1 MALQDELISIEA
13 KIEVE
18 QGDLQKR
25 LQESTGNAQALRK
38 EVEQLEKAIGY
49 LTVTEG
55 EGSQKVR
62 DYTEELK
69 NKKKQLK
76 ETAELNRQLGK
87 TMDINSMSFTQL
99 KNKSKEL
106 RQTLNSLSKEL
117 NPAEWE
123 KFNTEL
129 KRVEQRMKEV
139 KAGGKSVDNTLG
151 ILNNKFVKITG
162 WFAVFKQGV
171 GILGGLG
178 SNVLKT
184 FAKET
189 NLAGDKIEA
198 TFTGIKFSFSSMI
211 RSVTTGEL
219 LPMDQR

>member
-69 NKKKQLK
+69 NKK
-76 ETAELNRQLGK
+76 
-87 TMDINSMSFTQL
+87 NS
-99 KNKSKEL
+99 
-106 RQTLNSLSKEL
+106 
-117 NPAEWE
+117 
-123 KFNTEL
+123 
-129 KRVEQRMKEV
+129 
-139 KAGGKSVDNTLG
+139 
-151 ILNNKFVKITG
+151 
-162 WFAVFKQGV
+162 
-171 GILGGLG
+171 
-178 SNVLKT
+178 
-184 FAKET
+184 
-189 NLAGDKIEA
+189 
-198 TFTGIKFSFSSMI
+198 
-211 RSVTTGEL
+211 
-219 LPMDQR
+219 